1 MKKITGKILTIFLL
15 FFIISSSVIA
25 FIEIGNLVEL
35 NVTSKNHLQI
45 CNSQSQNELFRIIE
59 NDNPSVEDT
68 DRDLDIYTEEEYVFC
83 YPESQEIR
91 VFEKPEFDKDTGIK
105 LTLTDPSANWFY
117 RGATVTIAGKL
128 WSGVPGDEWDGED
141 VYVFYNITQSQY
153 EGNMI
158 FYDGNPQY
166 EVGFDTTDSNGDF
179 SIDLIT
185 SDLTTNPFSKVGQIN
200 LLTYFKGNSGLG
212 RGAGS
217 PGAKNVT
224 FYGQLKIDVVAD
236 VTNPGASYSFTTEIL
251 FDNDTI
257 VTTDT
262 TQYNLDVSWSSSGS
276 HFSGNRTFG
285 VSNQDIYTNTAPGS
299 VETVT
304 YIAQYNT
311 VPLSLGFFTE
321 EGDSDPTSLDT
332 LLYKTMQTQT
342 EQQVVVDAYFVVASV
357 KTKVTQEIPLDS
369 YFTIYANLS
378 SHTGLEAGKSIQISY
393 VITGGA
399 TTQEIRTTDGSGE
412 IQFSKQLPFG
422 NITDITTQTFIIQFT
437 ALASEFVGATITPDS
452 LDTTL
457 AVNVTSILVT
467 VDDNTI
473 FYTNGEDIDYTVYV
487 QDEFGRAADEA
498 DFDLDFPGIGTVLRT
513 ASDAGYS
520 YISHAIPSYAIA
532 QQTQFKTITATARN
546 VTGLGYRYVVTGT
559 VDDTDNFDMY
569 FALTLT
575 LLDPN
580 LNDVTVLPT
589 WTEFNS
595 TFVSDVQSTPYN
607 LTAVDQWGRDPLGAV
622 IYIDFAG
629 IGYTE
634 YTVDSGQNW
643 VTFTYADLL
652 GTGLDLDDA
661 HTGLLVYA
669 SGGNYAPASSVQQTV
684 NIYGPDNDAPS
695 IAGETRTPDPDFP
708 GAHDPYYNITF
719 TFTVTDVGTGIRS
732 VQFYYRVF
740 DYNDLVQVYPVA
752 GWDYFDLYNAGGT
765 TYKGTLNVTIGAAKL
780 WIHYYVNAT
789 DYAGHGLDSVGNKQ
803 TIPGLYYDADFGW
816 STLLYSPT
824 SPNKY
829 RVGDF
834 VAPVEEAVPTTVNSP
849 DPINNPYVNIT
860 VYVNDSL
867 VYSDMAYV
875 VIVVNR
881 THSVTDVTEE
891 NYIIANMTNNPG
903 TNEWFYQLQMEYS
916 YTYSWYYAAFDNST
930 PSPPYNVYFST
941 TYTSSAID
949 DEGPTVSG
957 LTVDFNGSIALPDSI
972 INFTAIITDIITGV
986 DQAWLNFTF
995 LGTSYS
1001 VEMIH
1006 LGGGTYFVSLDLSDY
1021 WDDDSGYGTFP
1032 FVYWIESTD
1041 GAGNRATDT
1050 SASVSVVNES
1060 PAGPGGFSGNIGAII
1075 GGVIGG
1081 IIALIAVLFLWINRH
1096 TLQNYAKKQTFR
1108 RRLRDYLRELIEDI
1122 KKDGLEGRYK
1132 VGLLKTWSVVEG
1144 IGREFFDLPRYRSQT
1159 PREFSRLLARRGK
1172 IEPQLMYTLLEY
1184 FTKARY
1190 SYEEITENDFNS
1202 GVRAL
1207 LKIVDKIEVGEM
1219 KIES

>member
-1 MKKITGKILTIFLL
+1 MKEVTRKLHTLVLL
-15 FFIISSSVIA
+15 SFFISSSVIA
-25 FIEIGNLVEL
+25 FIDIEKL
-35 NVTSKNHLQI
+35 NVEDVNNINQLNILNT
-45 CNSQSQNELFRIIE
+45 QSQNEFIEIIE
-59 NDNPSVEDT
+59 SDDPSAGDFDDNYIVLT
-68 DRDLDIYTEEEYVFC
+68 DEEYELRNPQF
-83 YPESQEIR
+83 QELST
-91 VFEKPEFDKDTGIK
+91 FEKSEFDKDTGIK
-105 LTLTDPSANWFY
+105 LTLTDPTQNWFY

-128 WSGVPGDEWDGED
+128 WSGVPGDYWGGEN

-166 EVGFDTTDSNGDF
+166 QVGIALTDSVTGDF

-200 LLTYFKGNSGLG
+200 LLTYFKGNPGLG

-236 VTNPGASYSFTTEIL
+236 VTNPGFSYSFTTEIQ
-251 FDNDTI
+251 FDNDTV
-257 VTTDT
+257 VTTAT
-262 TQYNLDVSWSSSGS
+262 TQYNLDVTWTGDGT

-285 VSNQDIYTNTAPGS
+285 VSNQNIYTNTAPGPG
-299 VETVT
+299 VDTVT
-304 YIAQYNT
+304 YTAQYNT
-311 VPLSLGFFTE
+311 IPLSLGFFTE
-321 EGDSDPTSLDT
+321 EGDSNPTSLDT
-332 LLYKTMQTQT
+332 LLYKQVILQT

-378 SHTGLEAGKSIQISY
+378 SHTGLEASKTIQISY
-393 VITGGA
+393 VISGGS
-399 TTQEIRTTDGSGE
+399 TTIEYRTTDGSGE
-412 IQFSKQLPFG
+412 IQFTKQLPYS
-422 NITDITTQTFIIQFT
+422 NLTDITSQTFTIQFT
-437 ALASEFVGATITPDS
+437 ALASEFPGATITPDS

-457 AVNVTSILVT
+457 AVNITSIIVII
-467 VDDNTI
+467 DDKTI
-473 FYTNGEDIDYTVYV
+473 FYTNGESIDYGIYI
-487 QDEFGRAADEA
+487 QDEFGRAAGVA
-498 DFDLDFPGIGTVLRT
+498 DFDLDFPGIGTQLRT
-513 ASDAGYS
+513 TTATG
-520 YISHAIPSYAIA
+520 IRNITTTIPSYTIA
-532 QQTQFKTITATARN
+532 QQTQFKTITVTARN
-546 VTGLGYRYVVTGT
+546 VTGAGYRYVVTGT

-595 TFVSDVQSTPYN
+595 TFVSDIQSTPYN
-607 LTAVDQWGRDPLGAV
+607 LTAVDQWGRDPLGAT
-622 IYIDFAG
+622 IYIDFDGLG
-629 IGYTE
+629 ITQYDVTA
-634 YTVDSGQNW
+634 SQNW
-643 VTFTYADLL
+643 VAFTYADLL

-661 HTGLLVYA
+661 HTGLIVYA

-719 TFTVTDVGTGIRS
+719 TYTVTDVGTGLRS
-732 VQFYYRVF
+732 VEMYYQFYW
-740 DYNDLVQVYPVA
+740 YNDSTPASAWYSFLM
-752 GWDYFDLYNAGGT
+752 YNAGGS
-765 TYKGTLNVTIGAAKL
+765 TYKGTINVTTVLAKL

-824 SPNKY
+824 TPNKY
-829 RVGDF
+829 RIGDF
-834 VAPVEEAVPTTVNSP
+834 IAPVEEAVPTTVNSP

-881 THSVTDVTEE
+881 THSITDVTEV
-891 NYIIANMTNNPG
+891 NYIVAYMTNIGG
-903 TNEWFYQLQMEYS
+903 TNQWFYQLIMEYS
-916 YTYSWYYAAFDNST
+916 YTYSWYYAAFDNSV
-930 PSPPYNVYFST
+930 PSPPFNVYISSI
-941 TYTSSAID
+941 YTSSAID
-949 DEGPTVSG
+949 DEGPIVSG
-957 LTVDFNGSIALPDSI
+957 LTVEFGAVATPDSV
-972 INFTAIITDIITGV
+972 INFTATITDIITGV

-995 LGTSYS
+995 LGNSYS
-1001 VEMIH
+1001 FEMTD
-1006 LGGGTYFVSLDLSDY
+1006 LGGGTYFVSIDLSDY
-1021 WDDDSGYGTFP
+1021 WADESGYGSFP

-1041 GAGNRATDT
+1041 VAGNRATDT

-1060 PAGPGGFSGNIGAII
+1060 PTGPGGFSGNIGAII
-1075 GGVIGG
+1075 GGVAGG

-1108 RRLRDYLRELIEDI
+1108 RRLRDYLRELVEDI

-1132 VGLLKTWSVVEG
+1132 EGLLKTWSVVEG

-1190 SYEEITENDFNS
+1190 GYEEITENDFNS

>member
-1 MKKITGKILTIFLL
+1 MKEITRKLYALVL
-15 FFIISSSVIA
+15 FSLFISSSVIA
-25 FIEIGNLVEL
+25 FIDIEKFNAEDINNINLL
-35 NVTSKNHLQI
+35 HI
-45 CNSQSQNELFRIIE
+45 CNPQSQNDLIQILER
-59 NDNPSVEDT
+59 DNPTV
-68 DRDLDIYTEEEYVFC
+68 RDFGDNFEVSTEEEYELRSPQF
-83 YPESQEIR
+83 QKLR
-91 VFEKPEFDKDTGIK
+91 VFEKPEFDKEQGIK
-105 LTLTDPSANWFY
+105 LTLTDPTQDWFY
-117 RGATVTIAGKL
+117 RGATVIIEGELKSLA
-128 WSGVPGDEWDGED
+128 PGDYWDGET
-141 VYVFYNITQSQY
+141 VYVFYNVTQSQY
-153 EGNMI
+153 EGNML

-166 EVGFDTTDSNGDF
+166 AVGSDVTDSSGIFTVNLD
-179 SIDLIT
+179 T
-185 SDLTTNPFSKVGQIN
+185 SDLTTNPFSRVGDIN
-200 LLTYFKGNSGLG
+200 LLTYFKGNPGLG

-236 VTNPGASYSFTTEIL
+236 VTNPSASYSFTTEIL
-251 FDNDTI
+251 FDNDTV

-262 TQYNLDVSWSSSGS
+262 TQYNLDVSWSIAGS

-285 VSNQDIYTNTAPGS
+285 VSNQDIYTNTAPAT
-299 VETVT
+299 VQTVT

-321 EGDSDPTSLDT
+321 EGDSNPTTLDT
-332 LLYKTMQTQT
+332 LLYKTISTDT
-342 EQQVVVDAYFVVASV
+342 EQQAVVDAYFVVASV
-357 KTKVTQEIPLDS
+357 KTKVTQEIALDS

-378 SHTGLEAGKSIQISY
+378 DHNGLQASKTIQISY
-393 VITGGA
+393 IISGGS
-399 TTQEIRTTDGSGE
+399 TTIEYRTTDGSGE
-412 IQFSKQLPFG
+412 IQFTKQLPYG
-422 NITDITTQTFIIQFT
+422 NVSDITSQTFTIQFT
-437 ALASEFVGATITPDS
+437 ALASEFPGATITPDS

-457 AVNVTSILVT
+457 AVNITSIIVIIA
-467 VDDNTI
+467 DKTI
-473 FYTNGEDIDYTVYV
+473 FYTNGESIDYGIYI
-487 QDEFGRAADEA
+487 QDEFGRAAGAA
-498 DFDLDFPGIGTVLRT
+498 DFNLDFPGIGTQLRT
-513 ASDAGYS
+513 TTATG
-520 YISHAIPSYAIA
+520 IRNITTTIPSYTIA
-532 QQTQFKTITATARN
+532 QQTQFKTITVTAQN
-546 VTGLGYRYVVTGT
+546 VTGAGYRYVVTGT

-595 TFVSDVQSTPYN
+595 TFVSDIQSTPYN
-607 LTAVDQWGRDPLGAV
+607 LSAVDQWGRDPLGAT
-622 IYIDFAG
+622 IYIDFDGLG
-629 IGYTE
+629 ITQYD
-634 YTVDSGQNW
+634 VSASQNW
-643 VTFTYADLL
+643 VTFTYSDLL

-661 HTGLLVYA
+661 HTGLIVYA

-684 NIYGPDNDAPS
+684 NIYGPDNDAPA

-740 DYNDLVQVYPVA
+740 DYDDVAQVYPVA
-752 GWDYFDLYNAGGT
+752 GWDYFNLYNAGGT

-780 WIHYYVNAT
+780 WIHYYINAT

-803 TIPGLYYDADFGW
+803 TVPALYYDADFGW
-816 STLLYSPT
+816 STFLYSPS

-867 VYSDMAYV
+867 VYSEMGGV
-875 VIVVNR
+875 VIFVNR
-881 THSVTDVTEE
+881 THSITDVTEVD
-891 NYIIANMTNNPG
+891 YIVAFMYNLPG
-903 TNEWFYQLQMEYS
+903 TNQWFYQLMMGYS
-916 YTYSWYYAAFDNST
+916 YTYTWYYVAFDNST
-930 PSPPYNVYFST
+930 PSPPYNMYIST
-941 TYTSSAID
+941 IYTNSAID

-957 LTVDFNGSIALPDSI
+957 LTVDFNGSIAVPDSV
-972 INFTAIITDIITGV
+972 INFTATITDVITGV

-995 LGTSYS
+995 LGDSYT
-1001 VEMIH
+1001 VAMTH
-1006 LGGGTYFVSLDLSDY
+1006 LGGDTYFVSIDLSDY
-1021 WDDDSGYGTFP
+1021 WDEESGYGTFS

-1041 GAGNRATDT
+1041 VAGNKATDT

-1060 PAGPGGFSGNIGAII
+1060 PTGPGGFTGNIGAII
-1075 GGVIGG
+1075 GGVVGG
-1081 IIALIAVLFLWINRH
+1081 IVALIAVLFLWINRH

-1132 VGLLKTWSVVEG
+1132 EGLLKTWSVVEG

-1172 IEPQLMYTLLEY
+1172 IESQLMYTLLEY

-1190 SYEEITENDFNS
+1190 GYEEITENDFNS